1 MDAPHNRGQA
11 VIDLSAVSLVPA
23 AASSLA
29 IAGIGAAAR
38 HRWIS
43 NSRQFDSRGF
53 ESQDEEVHTT
63 VPTDTH
69 DLPVPRGEALRHLLA
84 RRGARL
90 SGILLLLIAGVAIF
104 GPVPTVI
111 VVLSGV
117 AAHRGRP
124 LLSARGRR
132 RAIER
137 ELPATIELLVLSIH
151 AGLTPNQAI
160 RELAASASRPVR
172 PAFVEIVHRMDR
184 GEPFASA
191 IITLP
196 ETLGPRSVGLAEV
209 IASADRYG
217 LPLGQVLDQL
227 SSEARSTRRRLDEA
241 AARKLPIRLSFPLVV
256 CTLPSFVLLA
266 IAPTVIAALSSL
278 GASVP

>member
-1 MDAPHNRGQA
+1 MS
-11 VIDLSAVSLVPA
+11 DLSAVSLVPA
-23 AASSLA
+23 AASGLA

-43 NSRQFDSRGF
+43 NSRRF
-53 ESQDEEVHTT
+53 ESRYFGSLDEG
-63 VPTDTH
+63 VPTSVPIDTH
-69 DLPVPRGEALRHLLA
+69 DLPVPGGEALQRLLA
-84 RRGARL
+84 RRRARL
-90 SGILLLLIAGVAIF
+90 SGIMLLLIAGMAVL
-104 GPVPTVI
+104 GPVPILI
-111 VVLSGV
+111 VVLAGL
-117 AAHRGRP
+117 AARRGRP
-124 LLSARGRR
+124 LLSARRRR

-160 RELAASASRPVR
+160 RELADSAPHPVR
-172 PAFVEIVHRMDR
+172 PSFAATVHRMDR
-184 GEPFASA
+184 GEPLANA
-191 IITLP
+191 ISTLP
-196 ETLGPRSVGLAEV
+196 EALGPRSVGLVEV

-266 IAPTVIAALSSL
+266 IAPAVIAALSSL
-278 GASVP
+278 GATAP